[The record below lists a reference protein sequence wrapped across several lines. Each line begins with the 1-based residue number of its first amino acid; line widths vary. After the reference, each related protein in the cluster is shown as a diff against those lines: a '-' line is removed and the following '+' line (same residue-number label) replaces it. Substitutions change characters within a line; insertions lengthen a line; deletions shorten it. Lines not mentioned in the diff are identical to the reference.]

1 MPGILSERIVAL
13 RKERGLTQEQL
24 GKLVGVSAQAVGKWE
39 KGGAPDVE
47 LLPVLAGQLGVTID
61 ALFGL
66 EDGETPD
73 VENAVRRWMMSVPR
87 HQRMDQLCRLIWV
100 AAGPLISAKPEETI
114 DLSGYVGCCESEGV
128 QDGKTLRWLRRSC
141 IATEDGLILGIRA
154 KDMSFAA
161 VFPEPETGW
170 EAFMESN
177 EVCRRLFT
185 ALARPHCL
193 ELLEYLQSKPPLA
206 GRRYTAGAIAKP
218 LRLPIEEAQSLLDEL
233 AELRLLSRAELET
246 EDGVISAYLMSE
258 EEGLV
263 PFLYFAR
270 WLTTG
275 GSGFMNAPYRTSP
288 TLRGEKW
295 KEAEKKGN

>member
-1 MPGILSERIVAL
+1 MPSMLSERIAAM

-24 GKLVGVSAQAVGKWE
+24 GKMVGVSSQAVGKWE

-61 ALFGL
+61 SLFGL
-66 EDGETPD
+66 ESGEAPD
-73 VENAVRRWMMSVPR
+73 VEDAVRRWMLTVPQN
-87 HQRMDQLCRLIWV
+87 QRMDRLCRLIWI
-100 AAGPLISAKPEETI
+100 AAGPLISFKPEDTF
-114 DLSGYVGCCESEGV
+114 DLSRYEERCESESLE
-128 QDGKTLRWLRRSC
+128 DDKTFRWLRRSR
-141 IATEDGLILGIRA
+141 ITTEDGVILGVRA

-170 EAFMESN
+170 ESFMEGN

-185 ALARPHCL
+185 VLARPHCL
-193 ELLEYLQSKPPLA
+193 ELLEYLYSKPPLS
-206 GRRYTAGAIAKP
+206 GRRYTPGAIAKP
-218 LRLPIEEAQSLLDEL
+218 LRLEMTETESLLNEL
-233 AELRLLSRAELET
+233 AELHLLSKAELET
-246 EDGVISAYLMSE
+246 EDGLISAYLLSE

-275 GSGFMNAPYRTSP
+275 GSGFMNAPYRRSP
-288 TLRGEKW
+288 MLRGEKW
-295 KEAEKKGN
+295 KERKN